1 MYKDTLIIHCSATPE
16 GKDFSRDD
24 IERMHKQKGWRAIG
38 YHWVI
43 ELDGT
48 VVNGRD
54 LDADGDVM
62 DEFGAHAYGYNSSSY
77 GLCYIGGV
85 DDNGKPK
92 DTRTQEQ
99 LISMQ
104 LKCAELI
111 ANYGIT
117 RIIGHNE
124 VSSKACPSFNV
135 QEWLGLTGLAYGLR

>member
-1 MYKDTLIIHCSATPE
+1 MAKDMLIIHCSATPE
-16 GKDFSRDD
+16 GVDFKRND
-24 IERMHKQKGWRAIG
+24 IERMHLENGWRAIG

-48 VVNGRD
+48 VVPGRD
-54 LDADGDVM
+54 LDSDGDVM
-62 DEFGAHAYGYNSSSY
+62 DEHGAHAYGYNGSSY

-85 DDNGKPK
+85 DDSGKPK

-111 ANYGIT
+111 ANCGIKK
-117 RIIGHNE
+117 IIGHNE
-124 VSSKACPSFNV
+124 VSSKACPSFDV
-135 QEWLGLTGLAYGLR
+135 QDWLDITGLKYGLS